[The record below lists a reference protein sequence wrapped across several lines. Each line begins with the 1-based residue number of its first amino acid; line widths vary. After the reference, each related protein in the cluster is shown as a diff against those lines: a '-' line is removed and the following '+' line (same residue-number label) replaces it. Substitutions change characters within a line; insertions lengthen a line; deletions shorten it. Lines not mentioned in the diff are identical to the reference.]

1 MKYPHDISGIVING
15 VKVLQLQQDDSILTK
30 QKYRVECC
38 RCHGISILTRG
49 NIIYSRA
56 TNNSAGCKLC
66 VSKTFKEKGIK
77 KEEIEVPLA
86 AHKIISLQ
94 DNPQIIN
101 LDNVDNEVEYDNKDK
116 EYLEEIGIVKLLK
129 DKFKEI
135 VPHGVFEFYLNK
147 TIEKIRPMME
157 NQDFFIDMDEK
168 ILHVFIN
175 VVSTYPFPVK
185 EKIVE
190 KVKEVVK
197 TVKLGSDNP
206 LDNIYTPER
215 ILKEYPKFFVNPLQ
229 VNNFIHMHVN
239 KLIGHV
245 LPIGNQYIA
254 DETGVIIL
262 MELADKTDE
271 VYPLNSSI
279 PNDIIFKQQEEI
291 FEEEVE
297 DEKDIK
303 QEKEEDI
310 PTINEKLLSI
320 NESLLDLKAKP
331 SLSIKKCKLLYNK
344 NKILYD
350 SINAFRY
357 ESALNS
363 EKTSLTR
370 LEFNRYCDDSRNENK
385 YFIYKD
391 QGIIYLAMKKIDFEN
406 ILEVYFKENHLSYKV
421 NDVVNQWKSFSFIN
435 KNKGEEINPNSYV
448 INYGELKRF
457 IKEKGG
463 LLNSIKH
470 LK

>member
-66 VSKTFKEKGIK
+66 VSKTFKEK
-77 KEEIEVPLA
+77 EIEVPLA
-86 AHKIISLQ
+86 AHKIISLEQ

-135 VPHGVFEFYLNK
+135 VPDGVFEFYLNK

-168 ILHVFIN
+168 ILHVFTN
-175 VVSTYPFPVK
+175 VVNTYPFPVK

-229 VNNFIHMHVN
+229 VNNFIHMHAD

-279 PNDIIFKQQEEI
+279 PNDIIFKQEEI
-291 FEEEVE
+291 FEEVE
-297 DEKDIK
+297 EKTKESKNDSLFDEM
-303 QEKEEDI
+303 
-310 PTINEKLLSI
+310 SI
-320 NESLLDLKAKP
+320 NETLLDKSKKATI
-331 SLSIKKCKLLYNK
+331 SIEKCKALYNR
-344 NKILYD
+344 NKALYD
-350 SINAFRY
+350 SLNAFRH
-357 ESALNS
+357 ESDIHQNKVS
-363 EKTSLTR
+363 VSKSVFDEYCNDKTRNNEEKYLIMK
-370 LEFNRYCDDSRNENK
+370 NA
-385 YFIYKD
+385 
-391 QGIIYLAMKKIDFEN
+391 GIIHLVLKKSDFDSIMED
-406 ILEVYFKENHLSYKV
+406 YFRNNKLFTRVSN
-421 NDVVNQWKSFSFIN
+421 VVNQWRSFGFIEKSKENSNSYMLNYTKIKEFIN
-435 KNKGEEINPNSYV
+435 
-448 INYGELKRF
+448 
-457 IKEKGG
+457 EKGG
-463 LLNSIKH
+463 LLNSIEYMK
-470 LK
+470 